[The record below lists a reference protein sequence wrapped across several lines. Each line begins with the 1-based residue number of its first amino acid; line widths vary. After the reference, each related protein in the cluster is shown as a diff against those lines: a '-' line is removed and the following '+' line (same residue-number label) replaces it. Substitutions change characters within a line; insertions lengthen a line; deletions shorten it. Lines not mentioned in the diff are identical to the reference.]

1 VTNPARVAVIT
12 VSDSR
17 VRGAGDDASGDAIAE
32 RMATLPATVVHRAC
46 VPDDIESVQDAVRT
60 ALDAAD
66 VVVLTGGTG
75 LGPRDVTPQA
85 LAPMLDYQ
93 VPGMAEAMRV
103 EGLRHTPHAMLSR
116 QVVGVARGALVV
128 ALPGNPR
135 AVGECLD
142 AIWASLPHALALL
155 RGDTAHKPPV

>member
-1 VTNPARVAVIT
+1 MTEPIRLAVIT

-17 VRGAGDDASGDAIAE
+17 AGGDRDDASGDVIAT
-32 RMATLPATVVHRAC
+32 RMAALPASVVSRAR
-46 VPDDIESVQDAVRT
+46 VPDDIESVQAAVAA

-85 LAPMLDYQ
+85 LAPLLEYQ
-93 VPGMAEAMRV
+93 VPGMAEAMRL

-116 QVVGVARGALVV
+116 QVVGVARGTLVI
-128 ALPGNPR
+128 ALPGSPR
-135 AVGECLD
+135 AVAECLD
-142 AIWASLPHALALL
+142 AIRPALPHALALL
-155 RGDTAHKPPV
+155 RGDTAHKPAG